1 MFFSKLYLLIHDAQ
15 SSTLNAQCLMLN
27 NDTMEVTRLFDIL
40 DNYLEKHP
48 DQEAALAC
56 KRDGAWLKFSIQ
68 EYVELTNYISYGMLK
83 LGILPGDKVGIV
95 SSNRPEWNMIDFATM
110 QIGAISIPI
119 YPTISQDDYRHILNH
134 AEMKMIF
141 IEGKELRNKLK
152 PILPEVLSL
161 KEIYTFID
169 QGGEFNFLEQLISLG
184 KKHPQPERL
193 ANLKASVKPTD
204 LATIIYTS
212 GTTGTPKGVMLSHSN
227 ILTNVKKLSSIP
239 SGWSN
244 KALSFLPLCHAYER
258 MLVYLYQYLGMS
270 VYYAESLGTIADNI
284 KEITPTMMS
293 CVPRLLEKIYDK
305 LYLAGKK
312 LPLASKI
319 LYYWAFNLATKYQL
333 ENRNRWYNVQYKLA
347 DKLIYSKW
355 RAAIGGHFDIVVSG
369 GSAIQPH
376 IASFFSAIG
385 MPVFEGYGLSETSP
399 VIAVSQRGKNG
410 RKFGTVG
417 LPLDGVEVK
426 LGARDEIICR
436 GHNVMMG
443 YYKDPELTAQ
453 VIDVD
458 GWFHTGDTGKFTP
471 EGQLI
476 ITGRLKSIF
485 KTSFGKY
492 VNPQAIESKFTES
505 PFIEN
510 MIVLGENK
518 KFAGALIAPDFVYL
532 KSWCKKHKISY
543 STTQEM
549 IEHPLV
555 AKRFSEEVKRYNQY
569 FGDFEQI
576 KRYLLVSE
584 EWTPALDFLSPTL
597 KIKRDVIEKYY
608 ADKIEKIFQ

>member
-1 MFFSKLYLLIHDAQ
+1 M
-15 SSTLNAQCLMLN
+15 N
-27 NDTMEVTRLFDIL
+27 VTRLFDIL
-40 DNYLEKHP
+40 DNYLEKYP
-48 DQEAALAC
+48 NQDSALVC

-68 EYVELTNYISYGMLK
+68 EYVELTNYISYGLLE
-83 LGILPGDKVGIV
+83 LGIAPGEKVGIV

-141 IEGKELRNKLK
+141 IEGKELRNKLE
-152 PILPEVLSL
+152 PILPEIKTLE
-161 KEIYTFID
+161 KIYTFID
-169 QGGEFNFLEQLISLG
+169 QKCDYKYLQQLIDLG
-184 KKHPQPERL
+184 KSHSQPEKL
-193 ANLKASVKPTD
+193 AKLKAEVKPGD

-212 GTTGTPKGVMLSHSN
+212 GTTGKQKGVMLSHNNILSN
-227 ILTNVKKLSSIP
+227 IRSLSVTP
-239 SGWSN
+239 SKWSN

-270 VYYAESLGTIADNI
+270 VYYAESLGTIAENI

-305 LYLAGKK
+305 LYLSGKK
-312 LPLASKI
+312 LPVGSRMM
-319 LYYWAFNLATKYQL
+319 YYWAFNLATKFQL
-333 ENRNRWYNVQYKLA
+333 EGRGWWYNMQYKLA

-355 RAAIGGHFDIVVSG
+355 RAAIGGNFDIVVSG

-417 LPLDGVEVK
+417 PALPGVEVK
-426 LGARDEIICR
+426 LGERDEIICR
-436 GHNVMMG
+436 GPNVMMG
-443 YYKDPELTAQ
+443 YYKDPELTAR
-453 VIDVD
+453 VIDAD

-471 EGQLI
+471 EKQLI

-492 VNPQAIESKFTES
+492 VNPQVIESKFTES
-505 PFIEN
+505 PFFEN

-518 KFAGALIAPDFVYL
+518 KFAGALISPDFVYL
-532 KSWCKKHKISY
+532 KSWCMKHKIDY
-543 STTQEM
+543 TTNAEM
-549 IEHPLV
+549 IDHPLV
-555 AKRFSEEVKRYNQY
+555 IKRLQEEVKRYNQH

-584 EWTPALDFLSPTL
+584 EWTQSANFLSPSL
-597 KIKRDVIEKYY
+597 KIKRNVIENFY

>member
-1 MFFSKLYLLIHDAQ
+1 
-15 SSTLNAQCLMLN
+15 
-27 NDTMEVTRLFDIL
+27 MEVTRLFDIL
-40 DNYLEKHP
+40 ENYLIKYP
-48 DQEAALAC
+48 DQDTALAC
-56 KRDGAWLKFSIQ
+56 KREGVWLKFSIQ
-68 EYVELTNYISYGMLK
+68 EYVELTNNISYGMIE
-83 LGILPGDKVGIV
+83 LGIVPGDKVGIV

-119 YPTISQDDYRHILNH
+119 YPTITREDYRHILNH

-152 PILPEVLSL
+152 PILPEVKTL
-161 KEIYTFID
+161 KEIYTFVD
-169 QGGEFNFLEQLISLG
+169 QGEEFNYLEQLIELG
-184 KKHPQPERL
+184 KKHPQPDRL
-193 ANLKASVKPTD
+193 AKLKTAVQPSD

-212 GTTGTPKGVMLSHSN
+212 GTTGNPKGVMLSHSN
-227 ILTNVKKLSSIP
+227 ILTNVKKLSVIP
-239 SGWSN
+239 SKWN
-244 KALSFLPLCHAYER
+244 NRALSFLPLCHAYER

-270 VYYAESLGTIADNI
+270 VYYAESLGTIAENI
-284 KEITPTMMS
+284 KEIKPTMMS

-305 LYLAGKK
+305 LYLSGKK
-312 LPLASKI
+312 LPVASKI
-319 LYYWAFNLATKYQL
+319 IYYWAFNLATKFQL
-333 ENRNRWYNVQYKLA
+333 EDRDWWYNVQYKLA
-347 DKLIYSKW
+347 ERLIYSKW
-355 RAAIGGHFDIVVSG
+355 RTAIGGNFDIVVSG

-399 VIAVSQRGKNG
+399 VIAVSQRVKNG

-426 LGARDEIICR
+426 LGERDEIMCR
-436 GHNVMMG
+436 GHNVMLG

-453 VIDVD
+453 VIDAE

-471 EGQLI
+471 QGQLV

-518 KFAGALIAPDFVYL
+518 KFAGALISPDFMYL

-543 STTQEM
+543 TNNVEM

-555 AKRFSEEVKRYNQY
+555 AKRIQEEVKRYNQF

-597 KIKRDVIEKYY
+597 KIKRNNIEAFY

>member
-1 MFFSKLYLLIHDAQ
+1 
-15 SSTLNAQCLMLN
+15 
-27 NDTMEVTRLFDIL
+27 MEVTRLFDLL
-40 DNYLEKHP
+40 DNYLEKYP
-48 DQEAALAC
+48 AQDTALAC
-56 KRDGAWLKFSIQ
+56 KRQGTWLKFSIQ
-68 EYVELTNYISYGMLK
+68 EYVELTNCISYGMLE
-83 LGILPGDKVGIV
+83 LGILPGDKIGIV
-95 SSNRPEWNMIDFATM
+95 SGNRPEWNIIDFAAM

-152 PILPEVLSL
+152 PILPEVKTLSH
-161 KEIYTFID
+161 IYTFVD
-169 QGGEFNFLEQLISLG
+169 QGAEYNYLDQLIESG
-184 KKHPQPERL
+184 REHPQPAKL
-193 ANLKASVKPTD
+193 ATLKASVKPND

-212 GTTGTPKGVMLSHSN
+212 GTTGNQKGVMLSHDNILSN
-227 ILTNVKKLSSIP
+227 IKSLAPIP
-239 SGWSN
+239 SKWSN

-270 VYYAESLGTIADNI
+270 VYYTESLATIAENI
-284 KEITPTMMS
+284 KEVSPTMMS

-312 LPLASKI
+312 LPFASKI
-319 LYYWAFNLATKYQL
+319 LYYWAFTLATKFRL
-333 ENRNRWYNVQYKLA
+333 EDREWWYNVQHKLA

-355 RAAIGGHFDIVVSG
+355 RTAIGGNFDIVVSG

-399 VIAVSQRGKNG
+399 VIAVSQRGRNG

-417 LPLDGVEVK
+417 PPLEGVEVK
-426 LGARDEIICR
+426 LGDRDEIICR
-436 GHNVMMG
+436 GPNVMLG

-453 VIDVD
+453 VIDSE

-471 EGQLI
+471 EGQLM

-510 MIVLGENK
+510 MIVVGENK
-518 KFAGALIAPDFVYL
+518 KFAGALISPDFAFL
-532 KSWCKKHKISY
+532 KSWCQKHKISY
-543 STTQEM
+543 TSNVEM
-549 IEHPLV
+549 IEHPMV
-555 AKRFSEEVKRYNQY
+555 AKRYQDEIKRYNQF
-569 FGDFEQI
+569 FGDYEQI
-576 KRYLLVSE
+576 KRYLLVQEDWSQQ
-584 EWTPALDFLSPTL
+584 LDFLSPTL
-597 KIKRDVIEKYY
+597 KIKRDVIEKFY
-608 ADKIEKIFQ
+608 IEKIDKIFQ

>member
-1 MFFSKLYLLIHDAQ
+1 MD
-15 SSTLNAQCLMLN
+15 
-27 NDTMEVTRLFDIL
+27 VTRLFDLL
-40 DNYLEKHP
+40 DNYLEKYP
-48 DQEAALAC
+48 DQDTALAC
-56 KRDGAWLKFSIQ
+56 KREGVWVKYSIQ
-68 EYVELTNYISYGMLK
+68 QYVELTNLISYGMLQI
-83 LGILPGDKVGIV
+83 GIKPGDKVGLV

-110 QIGAISIPI
+110 QIGAVSIPI

-152 PILPEVLSL
+152 PILPEVKTL
-161 KEIYTFID
+161 KEIYTFVD
-169 QGGEFNFLEQLISLG
+169 QGGEFNYLEQLIELG
-184 KKHPQPERL
+184 KKHPQPDKL
-193 ANLKASVKPTD
+193 VQLKAAVQPTD
-204 LATIIYTS
+204 MATIIYTS
-212 GTTGTPKGVMLSHSN
+212 GTTGNPKGVMLSHNNILSN
-227 ILTNVKKLSSIP
+227 IKSLSVIP
-239 SGWSN
+239 STWSN

-270 VYYAESLGTIADNI
+270 VYYAESLGTIAENI
-284 KEITPTMMS
+284 KEINPTMMS

-305 LYLAGKK
+305 LYLSGKK
-312 LPLASKI
+312 LPFAAKI
-319 LYYWAFNLATKYQL
+319 IYYRAFNLATKFQL
-333 ENRNRWYNVQYKLA
+333 EDRGWWYNVQYKLA

-355 RAAIGGHFDIVVSG
+355 RAAIGGNFDIVVSG

-399 VIAVSQRGKNG
+399 VIVVSQRVKNG
-410 RKFGTVG
+410 RRFGTVG
-417 LPLDGVEVK
+417 LPLQGVEVK
-426 LGARDEIICR
+426 LADRNEIICR
-436 GHNVMMG
+436 GPNVMLG
-443 YYKDPELTAQ
+443 YYKDPELTAKA
-453 VIDVD
+453 IDAE

-505 PFIEN
+505 PFIDN

-518 KFAGALIAPDFVYL
+518 KFAGALISPDFVYL
-532 KSWCKKHKISY
+532 KSWCLKHKIKY
-543 STTQEM
+543 TTHAVM
-549 IEHPLV
+549 IEHPLI
-555 AKRFSEEVKRYNQY
+555 AKRIQEEVIKYNQY

-584 EWTPALDFLSPTL
+584 EWTTALDFLSPTL
-597 KIKRDVIEKYY
+597 KIKRDVIEKFY
-608 ADKIEKIFQ
+608 ADKIEKIFS

>member
-1 MFFSKLYLLIHDAQ
+1 
-15 SSTLNAQCLMLN
+15 
-27 NDTMEVTRLFDIL
+27 MEVTRLFDIL
-40 DNYLEKHP
+40 DNYLIKYP
-48 DQEAALAC
+48 DQDTALAC
-56 KRDGAWLKFSIQ
+56 KRDGVWLKFSIQ
-68 EYVELTNYISYGMLK
+68 EYVELTNNISYGMLE
-83 LGILPGDKVGIV
+83 LGIAPGDKIGIV

-119 YPTISQDDYRHILNH
+119 YPTITQNDYSHILNH

-152 PILPEVLSL
+152 PILPEVKTL
-161 KEIYTFID
+161 KEIFTFVD
-169 QGGEFNFLEQLISLG
+169 QGEEFSYLEKLIELG
-184 KKHPQPERL
+184 KAHPQPDKL
-193 ANLKASVKPTD
+193 AKLKAAVQPND

-212 GTTGTPKGVMLSHSN
+212 GTTGNPKGVMLSHSN
-227 ILTNVKKLSSIP
+227 ILTNIKKLSVIP
-239 SGWSN
+239 SKWNN

-270 VYYAESLGTIADNI
+270 VYYAESLGTIAENI
-284 KEITPTMMS
+284 KEINPTMMS

-305 LYLAGKK
+305 LYLSGKK
-312 LPLASKI
+312 LPVVSKI
-319 LYYWAFNLATKYQL
+319 MYYWAFNLATKFQL
-333 ENRNRWYNVQYKLA
+333 EDRGWWYNVQYQLA

-355 RAAIGGHFDIVVSG
+355 RTAIGGNFDIVVSG

-399 VIAVSQRGKNG
+399 VIAVSQRVKNG

-426 LGARDEIICR
+426 LGDRDEIMCR
-436 GHNVMMG
+436 GHNVMLG

-453 VIDVD
+453 VIDAE

-471 EGQLI
+471 EGQLT

-518 KFAGALIAPDFVYL
+518 KFAGALISPDFVYL
-532 KSWCKKHKISY
+532 KSWCKKHKIKY
-543 STTQEM
+543 TDNVEM

-555 AKRFSEEVKRYNQY
+555 AKRIQEEVKRYNQF

-576 KRYLLVSE
+576 KRYLLVAE

-597 KIKRDVIEKYY
+597 KIKRDVIEKFY

>member
-1 MFFSKLYLLIHDAQ
+1 MD
-15 SSTLNAQCLMLN
+15 
-27 NDTMEVTRLFDIL
+27 VTRLFDLL
-40 DNYLEKHP
+40 DNYLEKYP
-48 DQEAALAC
+48 DQDTALAC
-56 KRDGAWLKFSIQ
+56 KREGVWVKYSIQ
-68 EYVELTNYISYGMLK
+68 QYVELTNLISYGMLQI
-83 LGILPGDKVGIV
+83 GIKPGDKVGLV

-110 QIGAISIPI
+110 QIGAVSIPI

-152 PILPEVLSL
+152 PILPEVKTL
-161 KEIYTFID
+161 KEIYTFVD
-169 QGGEFNFLEQLISLG
+169 QGGEFNYLEQLIELG
-184 KKHPQPERL
+184 KKHPQPDKL
-193 ANLKASVKPTD
+193 VQLKAAVQPTD
-204 LATIIYTS
+204 MATIIYTS
-212 GTTGTPKGVMLSHSN
+212 GTTGNPKGVMLSHNNILSN
-227 ILTNVKKLSSIP
+227 IKSLSVIP
-239 SGWSN
+239 STWSN

-270 VYYAESLGTIADNI
+270 VYYAESLGTIAENI
-284 KEITPTMMS
+284 KEINPTMMS

-305 LYLAGKK
+305 LYLSGKK
-312 LPLASKI
+312 LPFAAKI
-319 LYYWAFNLATKYQL
+319 IYYRAFNLATKFQL
-333 ENRNRWYNVQYKLA
+333 EDRGWWYNVQYKLA

-355 RAAIGGHFDIVVSG
+355 RAAIGGNFDIVVSG

-399 VIAVSQRGKNG
+399 VIVVSQRVKNG
-410 RKFGTVG
+410 RRFGTVG
-417 LPLDGVEVK
+417 LPLQGVEVK
-426 LGARDEIICR
+426 LGERNEIICR
-436 GHNVMMG
+436 GPNVMLG
-443 YYKDPELTAQ
+443 YYKDPELTAKA
-453 VIDVD
+453 IDAE

-505 PFIEN
+505 PFIDN

-518 KFAGALIAPDFVYL
+518 KFAGALISPDFVYL
-532 KSWCKKHKISY
+532 KSWCLKHKIKY
-543 STTQEM
+543 TTHAVM
-549 IEHPLV
+549 IEHPLI
-555 AKRFSEEVKRYNQY
+555 AKRIQEEVIKYNQY

-584 EWTPALDFLSPTL
+584 EWTTALDFLSPTL
-597 KIKRDVIEKYY
+597 KIKRDVIEKFY
-608 ADKIEKIFQ
+608 ADKIEKIFS